1 MPKPEL
7 DLDGPGV
14 TVAASSGSPVAGSAP
29 SGPSSP
35 PRGQVYSP
43 SDDLGCGAMAGVC
56 FEQIDEKDT
65 GDFKYV
71 GSGRGDYEQEHDFPP
86 TVLVATAA
94 VETVLAISRV
104 RLLLLLLSSHHD
116 HSYQSSVMTI
126 TPTAAHSCLLSVLY
140 NYWSSTMGQQRRHME
155 RAPLVLISKYQAVVT
170 AISPMTTMAYG
181 HVAACKH
188 AFAH

>member
-71 GSGRGDYEQEHDFPP
+71 GSGRGDYEQ
-86 TVLVATAA
+86 
-94 VETVLAISRV
+94 
-104 RLLLLLLSSHHD
+104 
-116 HSYQSSVMTI
+116 
-126 TPTAAHSCLLSVLY
+126 
-140 NYWSSTMGQQRRHME
+140 
-155 RAPLVLISKYQAVVT
+155 
-170 AISPMTTMAYG
+170 
-181 HVAACKH
+181 
-188 AFAH
+188 

>member
-1 MPKPEL
+1 MA
-7 DLDGPGV
+7 G
-14 TVAASSGSPVAGSAP
+14 AGSLD
-29 SGPSSP
+29 
-35 PRGQVYSP
+35 RGANF
-43 SDDLGCGAMAGVC
+43 LGGTRVGWASVC

-65 GDFKYV
+65 GDFKYAVGSEGLVLGRVEV

-104 RLLLLLLSSHHD
+104 RLLHLLLLSSHHD

-126 TPTAAHSCLLSVLY
+126 TPTAPHSCLLSVLY

-155 RAPLVLISKYQAVVT
+155 RAPLVLSSKYQAVVT